1 MARIMRYQKSMN
13 CESLQRFFGR
23 RASFLASKNFTGHV
37 YFEIHSPKRH
47 CSTGKL
53 VESSY
58 LRSYLKHFK
67 VLTGNGVRLKNTLV
81 FSSKVIT
88 SPAK

>member
-1 MARIMRYQKSMN
+1 MNHFRDFWGGGHHSGLVKITLDKSI
-13 CESLQRFFGR
+13 LRFTRPNGIE
-23 RASFLASKNFTGHV
+23 V
-37 YFEIHSPKRH
+37 

-81 FSSKVIT
+81 FRFKMIT
-88 SPAK
+88 SLAKWYVSR

>member
-1 MARIMRYQKSMN
+1 MNHCRDFWGGGHHSGLVKIALDKSILRLTRPN
-13 CESLQRFFGR
+13 GTE
-23 RASFLASKNFTGHV
+23 V
-37 YFEIHSPKRH
+37 

-67 VLTGNGVRLKNTLV
+67 VLTGNGVRLKNMLV
-81 FSSKVIT
+81 FRSKMIT
-88 SPAK
+88 SLAKWYVSR